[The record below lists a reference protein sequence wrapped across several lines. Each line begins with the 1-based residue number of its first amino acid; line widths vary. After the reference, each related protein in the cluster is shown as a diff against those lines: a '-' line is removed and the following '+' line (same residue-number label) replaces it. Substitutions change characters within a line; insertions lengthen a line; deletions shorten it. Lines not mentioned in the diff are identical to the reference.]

1 MIKINNLNSKLL
13 KNIGITF
20 VIPIFLAVGGSLLFL
35 SAGWNLVAQTYSV
48 GSTLFSKSN
57 TNLEQIVYTINDKQV
72 YRPDLGVKFATL
84 KVESIGLEHH
94 IIHGDGDLELK
105 KGIGHYAGSTLPG
118 ENGNVVLSG
127 HRDTVFKPLENIKV
141 NDEVVIETDYGVY
154 KYKVSNI
161 RVTDPDDSTVT
172 MPTDFEK
179 LTMYTCYPFNYIG
192 TAPERFIV
200 ECDYVGVFDKG

>member
-1 MIKINNLNSKLL
+1 MKRFSHLNSKLL
-13 KNIGITF
+13 KRIGITF
-20 VIPIFLAVGGSLLFL
+20 VIPIFLAIGGCLLFL
-35 SAGWNLVAQTYSV
+35 SAGWNLVAQTYSI
-48 GSTLFSKSN
+48 GSSLFVKPN
-57 TNLEQIVYTINDKQV
+57 INLEQVAYTINNQKV
-72 YRPDLGVKFATL
+72 YRPDLGAEFATL
-84 KVESIGLEHH
+84 KIDSIGLDYR

-118 ENGNVVLSG
+118 ENGNVVLSA
-127 HRDTVFKPLENIKV
+127 HRDTVFRPLENIKV
-141 NDEVVIETDYGVY
+141 DDEVVIETDYGVY

-161 RVTDPDDSTVT
+161 RVTNPDDSTVT